1 MDSGHASHAHV
12 CTCVY
17 IMYILCIYVYIYM
30 YTHTNT
36 RVSAT
41 HPPGRSLILLR
52 IFGWIEA
59 KGRKWFLFLPLV
71 PIWVTFLL
79 RTKRLAGFSFFFFWN
94 RAFSLVPPPDLSRYN
109 KRGHEDFC
117 CVPISLGRASLR
129 NSGTRLLLCYLSLFT
144 RSEKMARKWCSG
156 KKYCLLSNTVI
167 QKCFL
172 PNCFEAIF
180 FRIAISGKQ

>member
-1 MDSGHASHAHV
+1 
-12 CTCVY
+12 
-17 IMYILCIYVYIYM
+17 MYILCIYVHIYM

-79 RTKRLAGFSFFFFWN
+79 RTKRLAGFSFFFFGTVLFLSCLRLISRVITN
-94 RAFSLVPPPDLSRYN
+94 GDTRISAAFRFPLEEPLCVIQG
-109 KRGHEDFC
+109 RGSYF
-117 CVPISLGRASLR
+117 VI
-129 NSGTRLLLCYLSLFT
+129 YLYLPVL
-144 RSEKMARKWCSG
+144 RKWLENGVPEKNIACSRTPLFRNVF
-156 KKYCLLSNTVI
+156 CQTVS
-167 QKCFL
+167 KRSF
-172 PNCFEAIF
+172 
-180 FRIAISGKQ
+180 SG

>member
-17 IMYILCIYVYIYM
+17 IMYISLYICTYIYVYTHK
-30 YTHTNT
+30 YTRFSDTPARPIVDSTADLWVDRSKREEMIPLSPSRPHLGHVPFTNKASGG
-36 RVSAT
+36 V
-41 HPPGRSLILLR
+41 
-52 IFGWIEA
+52 F
-59 KGRKWFLFLPLV
+59 
-71 PIWVTFLL
+71 
-79 RTKRLAGFSFFFFWN
+79 FFFFWN

-129 NSGTRLLLCYLSLFT
+129 NSGTRLLFCYLSLFT

>member
-1 MDSGHASHAHV
+1 
-12 CTCVY
+12 
-17 IMYILCIYVYIYM
+17 MYIYICI
-30 YTHTNT
+30 HTQIHAFQRHT
-36 RVSAT
+36 RQADRWFYCGSLGGSKQKGGNDSSFSLSS
-41 HPPGRSLILLR
+41 PFGSRSFYEQSVWR
-52 IFGWIEA
+52 G
-59 KGRKWFLFLPLV
+59 FL
-71 PIWVTFLL
+71 
-79 RTKRLAGFSFFFFWN
+79 FFFFWN

-129 NSGTRLLLCYLSLFT
+129 NSGTRLLFCYLSLFT
-144 RSEKMARKWCSG
+144 RSEKMTRKWCSG